1 MDLCLPC
8 HKSMILMSILVK
20 KNPEF
25 KAFLKQLS
33 QEEATISLES
43 LRQELAL

>member
-1 MDLCLPC
+1 MVLRYPDGSAFALSQVDDFDGEVEL
-8 HKSMILMSILVK
+8 LK

-33 QEEATISLES
+33 QEEAKISP
-43 LRQELAL
+43 